1 MALSLAL
8 KPALAASVSGEMRQ
22 WHPLTV
28 DFEGPAHSESDNQ
41 PNPFLD
47 YRLTLQLTSPT
58 GASIEVPGFFA
69 GDGEGGGNGNVWRV
83 RFSPDEAGQWQY
95 TASFR
100 SGAAVAIETDA
111 SAGSAMSFD
120 GESGSFT
127 VAERDS
133 QAPGFLRYG
142 ALEYVGEHY
151 LKFRDGPYWLKSG
164 TDSPENLLAY
174 NGFDNT
180 QDQGGV
186 GPTFLHSYDSHRAD
200 ALPLSDP
207 FFISPDTERDSLGLT
222 GALNYLSSQ
231 GVNSVYFLPMN
242 LGGDGQD
249 TYPFISPANT
259 RSAKTHFD
267 ISKLYQWSQIFD
279 HAQRRGI
286 ALHVVLAET
295 ELANERW
302 LDNGEFG
309 LERRLFLR
317 ELVARFG
324 FILGMKW
331 NLSEENDFPADVLR
345 QTAQYLQDIDWTAKP
360 ISVHTHIEAFQTY
373 RQILGDNRFSASAIQ
388 YRIENAGRLT
398 EQWRQLSRE
407 AGHPWVIDMDENTTA
422 LTTSNAELLRKQ
434 ALYDVYFSGGN
445 IEWYF
450 GFLPLPP
457 GGDVNLEDFRT
468 RESMWTFMRHARE
481 FMESNLPFWQM
492 QPDDSLVTG
501 ESQDFGGAEVFALP
515 GQVYSIYLPS
525 ATSDANIDLSFES
538 GVEYQQRW
546 FNPETGQFE
555 GETRALNSDA
565 QQSLGSPPSRA
576 ADDWVVLISRQA
588 SQQDEVLAEAE
599 EPSPTVEEPIE
610 AIAFNNLPAFQSL
623 PRDLQVEAGELIEF
637 RVAATDEDGPI
648 PGITIA
654 DAPASSSLDD
664 NFDGSRTFRWIPD
677 DEDVGNRE
685 LIFITIDAVDAT
697 LRTEQTMAL
706 TILPRSSVQSIA
718 AEEDQVV
725 TEAAP
730 DVQSETSDETA
741 TVADAQAET
750 NASPDPVQESVAEV
764 TLSPNGSAP
773 DEDTA
778 PETIPTA
785 EPFTDSSDTETE
797 SPVSPVTITLALRP
811 ELESN
816 LAPVLLV
823 PDVPPVTVGSVIDL
837 LFAPVDPEGLVPSLW
852 MAGLPAG
859 ASLNDNGN
867 GTRSFVWTPTAQDV
881 GSYQLPIFVGDAADP
896 TLIRELDL
904 RLEIVAAIGVSVD
917 DAADPSSENT
927 GSAAS
932 DENVTP
938 VRGTNQAPLFPAIAA
953 PSIMVGTQLSL
964 NVQPIDPEGSAPVL
978 QVQNA
983 PSGASFDDNGVGG
996 RVLLWTPGPD
1006 DIGEHFVRFIAI
1018 DADDQ
1023 ALSTDIVR
1031 KITVLAGG

>member
-1 MALSLAL
+1 MKHLYVQSIHLLLCIALSVAFN
-8 KPALAASVSGEMRQ
+8 PAFAATVSGEMRQ
-22 WHPLTV
+22 WYPLTV
-28 DFEGPAHSESDNQ
+28 DFEGPAHTESDNQ

-47 YRLTLQLTSPT
+47 YRLTLLLTSPS
-58 GASIEVPGFFA
+58 GASIEIPGFFA
-69 GDGEGGGNGNVWRV
+69 GNGEGGGSGNTWRV

-100 SGAAVAIETDA
+100 SGASVAIETDA
-111 SAGSAMSFD
+111 NAGSAMSFD

-186 GPTFLHSYDSHRAD
+186 GPAFLHSYDSHRAD

-317 ELVARFG
+317 ELVSRFG
-324 FILGMKW
+324 FVLAMKW

-345 QTAQYLQDIDWTAKP
+345 ETAQYLQSIDWTAKP

-373 RQILGDNRFSASAIQ
+373 EQILGDDRFSASAIQ
-388 YRIENAGRLT
+388 YNIENAGRLT
-398 EQWRQLSRE
+398 EEWRQRSRE
-407 AGHPWVIDMDENTTA
+407 VGHPWVLDMDENTTA

-457 GGDVNLEDFRT
+457 GGDINLEDFRT
-468 RESMWTFMRHARE
+468 RESMWTYMRHARE
-481 FMESNLPFWQM
+481 FMEANLPFWQM
-492 QPDDSLVTG
+492 QPDDSLVSG
-501 ESQDFGGAEVFALP
+501 ESRDFGGAEVFALP

-525 ATSDANIDLSFES
+525 AANEANIDLSFEA
-538 GVEYQQRW
+538 GVEYQLRW
-546 FNPETGQFE
+546 FNPETGEFE
-555 GETRALNSDA
+555 GDSRTLNSDA
-565 QQSLGSPPSRA
+565 RQSLGSPPSRA
-576 ADDWVVLISRQA
+576 SDDWVILISRQS
-588 SQQDEVLAEAE
+588 SQQIEGIAEAE
-599 EPSPTVEEPIE
+599 EPSVTVEEPIE
-610 AIAFNNLPAFQSL
+610 LLVFNNLPAFAAL
-623 PRDLQVEAGELIEF
+623 PISLQVEAGELVEF
-637 RVAATDEDGPI
+637 RVEATDEDGPV
-648 PGITIA
+648 PGITIVG
-654 DAPASSSLDD
+654 APASSSLDD
-664 NFDGSRTFRWIPD
+664 NFDGSRTFRWIPG
-677 DEDVGNRE
+677 DEDVGRRE
-685 LIFITIDAVDAT
+685 LVFVTTDAVDAT

-706 TILPRSSVQSIA
+706 MVLPRASAQSSAV
-718 AEEDQVV
+718 EEDSV
-725 TEAAP
+725 T
-730 DVQSETSDETA
+730 QSEVD
-741 TVADAQAET
+741 V
-750 NASPDPVQESVAEV
+750 
-764 TLSPNGSAP
+764 
-773 DEDTA
+773 
-778 PETIPTA
+778 
-785 EPFTDSSDTETE
+785 ETE
-797 SPVSPVTITLALRP
+797 S
-811 ELESN
+811 
-816 LAPVLLV
+816 
-823 PDVPPVTVGSVIDL
+823 
-837 LFAPVDPEGLVPSLW
+837 W
-852 MAGLPAG
+852 
-859 ASLNDNGN
+859 
-867 GTRSFVWTPTAQDV
+867 
-881 GSYQLPIFVGDAADP
+881 
-896 TLIRELDL
+896 
-904 RLEIVAAIGVSVD
+904 
-917 DAADPSSENT
+917 
-927 GSAAS
+927 
-932 DENVTP
+932 
-938 VRGTNQAPLFPAIAA
+938 
-953 PSIMVGTQLSL
+953 
-964 NVQPIDPEGSAPVL
+964 
-978 QVQNA
+978 
-983 PSGASFDDNGVGG
+983 
-996 RVLLWTPGPD
+996 
-1006 DIGEHFVRFIAI
+1006 HC
-1018 DADDQ
+1018 
-1023 ALSTDIVR
+1023 ALSWNQILLR
-1031 KITVLAGG
+1031 FCWCLMFHQ